1 MFLARALSNIS
12 RITTNSDRQQ
22 VLAKMLKNPEKLG
35 KTMLRIEFLTAC
47 RRAKVSPR
55 FITDALKP
63 VDKIF
68 GDNSSIQSRSHAF
81 KNSLLNE
88 AISETFR
95 TKAYLLRQRDRLF
108 SDIETFLN
116 ENHLSYVS
124 VTCGQVY
131 DITIQE
137 HRPRLVQK
145 FQKLV
150 REEAASERSK
160 SPTPQKRVNNL
171 SSLALADEDVALL
184 SKGPNFALTQKITSG
199 VILEAK
205 KGVERL
211 AYAKRWQDAIRRANE
226 AKKDCLTFSHH
237 PNPTTPTITARAG
250 TVTRSA
256 AGVSGATGHQTAS
269 ADPEA
274 GVTERA
280 MSGTL
285 GTRSASR
292 TAPDNPITRAARGA
306 AVSDSEIGASAGTP
320 TDGSRT
326 EKRATGAKSKTGL
339 AFSFPD
345 NDKRYP
351 PPSSRNV
358 ECTLKQLKEDI
369 VKSYQSHKITQSN
382 VSSEQVKFLDELK
395 KNDDVVIKQSD
406 KCKGLVLM
414 DKTVYLDK
422 SQAILRDSN
431 NYETIDKNPVAKLEA
446 ETRRLFKSVTKDKL
460 PEKTVKELTPCHSRT
475 PVFYGVPKDHKE
487 TVPLRPVISA
497 CGGPTEKM
505 SCLLERVLKQLLK
518 FVPTH
523 LWDTNDFLTRL
534 NKHSHEQGI
543 PKDAIFFS
551 IDVVNLYGSIPIPEA
566 IEAVC
571 DTLQA
576 HLQEIDTFGLNVND
590 IRKLLEHSLEKSVCS
605 FDGEFYRQ
613 TLGIAMGNPCAPPI
627 AILFLD
633 RFERRACEEAP
644 IKPAFLTRYIDDYA
658 GVWTHSEQS
667 LLEFVTYLNSLHP
680 TVKFTLEHSAGGR
693 GVPFLDTLV
702 TVEEHNGITK
712 VETELYIKPMNS
724 GIILHYQSAHPT
736 STKHSVARNQF
747 KRAIRNSSNALKQ
760 QRSVEKIRNLLLSNG
775 YPRKLVGRLS
785 WEAKA
790 HRTRIQNRKSEEQ
803 KRFDGYLSLPYID
816 EQLLCK
822 VKSKVKKSGLN
833 VRIAWFNQ
841 NILKKKLVRSS
852 LQKPKCPGGQR
863 CHTCKSGFS
872 GDCTQKNVVYELSC
886 NICHEQGQKTTY
898 IGETK
903 RPVRLR
909 FNEHYRDVQNETED
923 SPMGDHFRESH
934 PQAEGHTVPLSIRIL
949 YRASDHP
956 DRKLA
961 ESLLIQKNH
970 PQLNNN
976 LSSWPIL

>member
-55 FITDALKP
+55 FITDALEP
-63 VDKIF
+63 VDKTF

-184 SKGPNFALTQKITSG
+184 SKGPNFALTQKITSS

-226 AKKDCLTFSHH
+226 AKKDSLTFSHH

-250 TVTRSA
+250 AVTRSA
-256 AGVSGATGHQTAS
+256 AGVSGATGHRTASTDPEARATEGATSGSLDTRPTSRTAGVSGATGHQTAS
-269 ADPEA
+269 ADPET

-306 AVSDSEIGASAGTP
+306 AVNDSEIGASGRTP
-320 TDGSRT
+320 TDDSRA

-351 PPSSRNV
+351 PPSSRDV

-395 KNDDVVIKQSD
+395 KNDDVVIKQND

-414 DKTVYLDK
+414 DK
-422 SQAILRDSN
+422 Q
-431 NYETIDKNPVAKLEA
+431 
-446 ETRRLFKSVTKDKL
+446 
-460 PEKTVKELTPCHSRT
+460 
-475 PVFYGVPKDHKE
+475 
-487 TVPLRPVISA
+487 
-497 CGGPTEKM
+497 
-505 SCLLERVLKQLLK
+505 
-518 FVPTH
+518 
-523 LWDTNDFLTRL
+523 
-534 NKHSHEQGI
+534 
-543 PKDAIFFS
+543 
-551 IDVVNLYGSIPIPEA
+551 
-566 IEAVC
+566 
-571 DTLQA
+571 
-576 HLQEIDTFGLNVND
+576 
-590 IRKLLEHSLEKSVCS
+590 
-605 FDGEFYRQ
+605 
-613 TLGIAMGNPCAPPI
+613 
-627 AILFLD
+627 
-633 RFERRACEEAP
+633 
-644 IKPAFLTRYIDDYA
+644 
-658 GVWTHSEQS
+658 
-667 LLEFVTYLNSLHP
+667 
-680 TVKFTLEHSAGGR
+680 FT
-693 GVPFLDTLV
+693 
-702 TVEEHNGITK
+702 
-712 VETELYIKPMNS
+712 
-724 GIILHYQSAHPT
+724 
-736 STKHSVARNQF
+736 
-747 KRAIRNSSNALKQ
+747 
-760 QRSVEKIRNLLLSNG
+760 
-775 YPRKLVGRLS
+775 
-785 WEAKA
+785 
-790 HRTRIQNRKSEEQ
+790 
-803 KRFDGYLSLPYID
+803 
-816 EQLLCK
+816 
-822 VKSKVKKSGLN
+822 
-833 VRIAWFNQ
+833 
-841 NILKKKLVRSS
+841 
-852 LQKPKCPGGQR
+852 
-863 CHTCKSGFS
+863 
-872 GDCTQKNVVYELSC
+872 
-886 NICHEQGQKTTY
+886 
-898 IGETK
+898 
-903 RPVRLR
+903 
-909 FNEHYRDVQNETED
+909 
-923 SPMGDHFRESH
+923 
-934 PQAEGHTVPLSIRIL
+934 
-949 YRASDHP
+949 
-956 DRKLA
+956 
-961 ESLLIQKNH
+961 
-970 PQLNNN
+970 
-976 LSSWPIL
+976 